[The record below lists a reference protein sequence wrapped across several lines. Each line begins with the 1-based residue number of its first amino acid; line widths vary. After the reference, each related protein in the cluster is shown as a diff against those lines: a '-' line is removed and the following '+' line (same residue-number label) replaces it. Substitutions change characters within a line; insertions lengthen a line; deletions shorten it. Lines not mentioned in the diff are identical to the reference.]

1 MEGIDN
7 FDVQE
12 LKSQLDNMKQQVD
25 LLQMQNNSVL
35 SGNPTKEQL
44 FNLSFQ
50 LINNGIHVYKLG
62 QKQIGN
68 IDYDEIKKKLQKVS
82 DEINA
87 LNTYFEQDKMMQLQK
102 LMQMP
107 NLYPNLAPQYMM
119 AQNMMQQP
127 MINCNLNQFYSMN
140 NMIPNQFHEGDIEI
154 KFMNINGNNKKIKAK
169 VGSTVGETLKQYR
182 NEAYGNENTK
192 LRFIHN
198 ALELKLDDSRKVEV
212 VLKNGDL
219 VTVME
224 C

>member
-1 MEGIDN
+1 
-7 FDVQE
+7 
-12 LKSQLDNMKQQVD
+12 
-25 LLQMQNNSVL
+25 
-35 SGNPTKEQL
+35 
-44 FNLSFQ
+44 
-50 LINNGIHVYKLG
+50 
-62 QKQIGN
+62 
-68 IDYDEIKKKLQKVS
+68 
-82 DEINA
+82 
-87 LNTYFEQDKMMQLQK
+87 MQLQK

-127 MINCNLNQFYSMN
+127 MMNCNLNQFYMMN
-140 NMIPNQFHEGDIEI
+140 NMIPNQFNQGDIEI

>member
-7 FDVQE
+7 FDIQE

-25 LLQMQNNSVL
+25 LLQMQNNSVM

-44 FNLSFQ
+44 LNLSFQ
-50 LINNGIHVYKLG
+50 LINNGIRVYKLG

-68 IDYDEIKKKLQKVS
+68 IDYDELIKKLQKVS
-82 DEINA
+82 NEINA

-107 NLYPNLAPQYMM
+107 NLYPNLAQQYMM

-127 MINCNLNQFYSMN
+127 MMNCNLNQFYMMN
-140 NMIPNQFHEGDIEI
+140 NMIPNQFNQGDIEI

-169 VGSTVGETLKQYR
+169 VG
-182 NEAYGNENTK
+182 
-192 LRFIHN
+192 
-198 ALELKLDDSRKVEV
+198 
-212 VLKNGDL
+212 
-219 VTVME
+219 
-224 C
+224 